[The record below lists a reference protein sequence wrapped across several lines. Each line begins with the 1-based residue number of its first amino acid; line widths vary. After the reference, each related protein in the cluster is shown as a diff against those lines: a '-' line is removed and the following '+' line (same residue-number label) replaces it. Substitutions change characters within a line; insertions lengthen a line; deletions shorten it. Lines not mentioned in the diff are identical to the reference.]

1 MKLEIKTNFS
11 FKKLANYVK
20 RKGFGFRVSRAA
32 VPFIV
37 KDSKN
42 FIREGKVTPDIEQ
55 ITKDIK
61 RRRGSP
67 TPDIPLMDTG
77 NLVKSL
83 KATITRNSVAISG
96 ASYGKKHLEG
106 DGVKERLFLDLS
118 DPNNKR
124 DKIISEEFKKLN
136 KAMKK

>member
-11 FKKLANYVK
+11 FKKLENYVK
-20 RKGFGFRVSRAA
+20 RKGFGFRLSRAA
-32 VPFIV
+32 APFIV

-42 FIREGKVTPDIEQ
+42 FIREGKVTPDIKQ

-83 KATITRNSVAISG
+83 KATITSDSVAIIG

-106 DGVKERLFLDLS
+106 NGVKTRNFIDLS
-118 DPNNKR
+118 DPNGKG
-124 DKIISEEFKKLN
+124 DKLLSE
-136 KAMKK
+136 

>member
-11 FKKLANYVK
+11 FKKLENYVK
-20 RKGFGFRVSRAA
+20 RKGFGFRLSRASA
-32 VPFIV
+32 PFIV

-42 FIREGKVTPDIEQ
+42 FIREGKVTPDIKQ

-83 KATITRNSVAISG
+83 KATITSDSVAISG
-96 ASYGKKHLEG
+96 ASYGLKHLDG
-106 DGVKERLFLDLS
+106 DGVKERNFIDLS
-118 DPNNKR
+118 DNN
-124 DKIISEEFKKLN
+124 DKIEKIVSEEFKKLN

>member
-11 FKKLANYVK
+11 FKKLENYVK
-20 RKGFGFRVSRAA
+20 RKGFGFRLSRAA
-32 VPFIV
+32 APFIV

-42 FIREGKVTPDIEQ
+42 FIREGKVTPDIKQ

-83 KATITRNSVAISG
+83 KATITSDSVAILG

-106 DGVKERLFLDLS
+106 NGVKTRNFIDLS
-118 DPNNKR
+118 DPNGKG
-124 DKIISEEFKKLN
+124 DKLFSEEFKKLN